1 MTTHFSF
8 KAFIPNP
15 DFRVYDYS
23 QLDINYTNTVY
34 IPENS
39 DLEFILP
46 PGMISFAFINNIFIG
61 SSPVTNAT
69 LATLNNG
76 LTGRVTVK
84 QNIPP

>member
-1 MTTHFSF
+1 MTTHLSF

-15 DFRVYDYS
+15 DFRVYDYTR
-23 QLDINYTNTVY
+23 LDINYSNTVY

-39 DLEFILP
+39 SLEFILP
-46 PGMISFAFINNIFIG
+46 PGVISFAFINNISIG
-61 SSPVTNAT
+61 SSTVTNAN